1 MKFWSPYLTETH
13 DCEPELTTS
22 RAVYLSNRH
31 SRSLTVF
38 SALQRLGVLP
48 GNSHTQQ
55 QEGKEGGG
63 ALQDHKG
70 SNKDSWACVRRWQP
84 GEQLRI
90 TIAGVTFMEIKCDR
104 LAMPCMPAL
113 PLKHTCWHRLTASCT
128 PALKMQPQPH
138 GCGADRN
145 EGTNALES
153 AVRFGELLRLCAAAG
168 VRDVRLLFCGPG
180 LCISNWEQ
188 GSGAVASSFAI
199 AVHAALKKEGASYES
214 SKRAQ
219 IQNAHTLSTG
229 EHGGLKCNLR
239 LMPAHLNRGP

>member
-1 MKFWSPYLTETH
+1 MHACTAIKAHLLAPTDSKL
-13 DCEPELTTS
+13 
-22 RAVYLSNRH
+22 H
-31 SRSLTVF
+31 SRTQDATSAAWVRFSLARAC
-38 SALQRLGVLP
+38 SLGVVIDSC
-48 GNSHTQQ
+48 SH
-55 QEGKEGGG
+55 
-63 ALQDHKG
+63 
-70 SNKDSWACVRRWQP
+70 AC
-84 GEQLRI
+84 LHNMYLI
-90 TIAGVTFMEIKCDR
+90 S
-104 LAMPCMPAL
+104 
-113 PLKHTCWHRLTASCT
+113 TCILCF
-128 PALKMQPQPH
+128 P
-138 GCGADRN
+138 GADRN